1 MEPSERGVAVV
12 GDDRAAAI
20 RDALAG
26 LPYRSVERDAAD
38 AVVAVGDDALRDAL
52 AGAPDAPVIPVGSRR
67 LAVDPDDA
75 ERRFRAL
82 LDAALLDED
91 DGDPLPDRGERRDG
105 VRRVA
110 HPVLAVDAGD
120 GRTRRAAFDVALVT
134 VEPARISEFAIGFVG
149 GADEAFRADGVVVAT
164 PLGSDGYA
172 DAVGGPVVEP
182 GGGLSV
188 APIAP
193 FRTRTDTWIAAD
205 RLSVSVERETESVA
219 LVVDGEERAV
229 VAPHRSIAIEAV
241 DAVTLVTLASAER
254 ARRSE
259 RL

>member
-12 GDDRAAAI
+12 GDERAAAL

-26 LPYRSVERDAAD
+26 LPYRSVERAAAD

-52 AGAPDAPVIPVGSRR
+52 VGAPDAPVIPVGSRR
-67 LAVDPDDA
+67 VAVAPDDA
-75 ERRFRAL
+75 ERRLRAL
-82 LDAALLDED
+82 LDAALSG
-91 DGDPLPDRGERRDG
+91 DGDPLPDRRERRGG

-110 HPVLAVDAGD
+110 HPILAVDSGD
-120 GRTRRAAFDVALVT
+120 GAPLRAAFDAALVT
-134 VEPARISEFAIGFVG
+134 VEPARISEFAVDLAG

-172 DAVGGPVVEP
+172 NAAGGPVIEP

-193 FRTRTDTWIAAD
+193 FRTRTDAWVAAE

-229 VAPHRSIAIEAV
+229 VAPHRSVAIEAV
-241 DAVTLVTLASAER
+241 DSAALVTLADASR